1 MRVDI
6 YSKSQINDESCA
18 ETMRFDTVRFDADKP
33 RIKLEMTPPA
43 GDDAPSWHI
52 DLRGEC
58 LQKTGSDETDDS
70 ADYRLISR
78 ELFVRLTP
86 ADVSQ
91 LLKLAI
97 AHNLVALSVTQPV
110 SADLRSVSTSQAR
123 KREAA

>member
-1 MRVDI
+1 M
-6 YSKSQINDESCA
+6 
-18 ETMRFDTVRFDADKP
+18 
-33 RIKLEMTPPA
+33 
-43 GDDAPSWHI
+43 
-52 DLRGEC
+52 
-58 LQKTGSDETDDS
+58 QKTGSDETDDS

-110 SADLRSVSTSQAR
+110 SADLRTVSTSQAR

>member
-6 YSKSQINDESCA
+6 YSKSRINDESCA

-33 RIKLEMTPPA
+33 RIKLEMTPTA
-43 GDDAPSWHI
+43 ADESPSWHI

-58 LQKTGSDETDDS
+58 LQKTGSDEGDDA

-110 SADLRSVSTSQAR
+110 SADLRSVTTAHAR